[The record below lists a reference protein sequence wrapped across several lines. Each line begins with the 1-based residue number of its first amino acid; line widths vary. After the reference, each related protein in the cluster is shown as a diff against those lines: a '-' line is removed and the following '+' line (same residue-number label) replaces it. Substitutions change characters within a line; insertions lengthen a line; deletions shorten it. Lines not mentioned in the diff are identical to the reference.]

1 MAKSLS
7 DSLSEDILI
16 DDRTHLTIG
25 KRLAG
30 LKTLGIPYI
39 IIAGKRIT
47 EEIPKFE
54 VIDGYNQCNHFFTH
68 FESFQY
74 FENILWFLAH
84 FCNKHSNK
92 IY

>member
-1 MAKSLS
+1 MSLGNQITLHLAKSLS
-7 DSLSEDILI
+7 DYLSEDILI

-30 LKTLGIPYI
+30 LQTLGIPYI

-54 VIDGYNQCNHFFTH
+54 VIDGFNQTNHFMTYL
-68 FESFQY
+68 ESIQF
-74 FENILWFLAH
+74 FENVL
-84 FCNKHSNK
+84 
-92 IY
+92 